1 MTITVAIN
9 GYGTIGKRTADAVM
23 RQKDMKVLGAVKVSA
38 NYEAKSC
45 VAKGIPLYLA
55 PEAKKEDFDKKK
67 IPVAGTA
74 DELFDKADLIV
85 DASPGKEENM
95 AAGFKK
101 VFESKK
107 KKAIFQGGEPHELTG
122 FSFNSLWTY
131 DQAKGKQFARVV
143 SCNTTGLCR
152 SIYAVSQVS
161 KINRIDAVM
170 VRRTVDPGNSKGG
183 PVNAIIPEVKVPSH
197 HGPDVQSVIG
207 KSFNINTMA
216 VKVPT
221 TLMHE
226 HNLMMHL
233 ADKGVTEDMVIQ
245 SMEKTPRIILVSS
258 KDGFKSTAEI
268 MEYAR
273 DLGRPW
279 SDLYELAVWKD
290 SIHIKDGVLYFCQ
303 AVHQESDVIPEE
315 VDCIRA
321 MFGTM
326 KKEDSIKET
335 NKTMGLLK

>member
-1 MTITVAIN
+1 MTIKVAIN
-9 GYGTIGKRTADAVM
+9 GYGTIGKRVADAVM
-23 RQKDMKVLGAVKVSA
+23 RQKDMKLVGAVKVSP
-38 NYEAKSC
+38 NYEARSA
-45 VAKGIPLYLA
+45 VAKGIPMYLA
-55 PEAKKEDFDKKK
+55 PEAAAADWEKKK
-67 IPVAGTA
+67 IPFAGKA
-74 DELFDKADLIV
+74 DALFDEADIIV

-101 VFESKK
+101 IFESKK

-122 FSFNSLWTY
+122 FSFNSLWSY

-170 VRRTVDPGNSKGG
+170 VRRAADPGNSKSG
-183 PVNAIIPEVKVPSH
+183 PINAIIPEVKVPSH

-207 KSFNINTMA
+207 NFNINTMA

-221 TLMHE
+221 TIMHV
-226 HNLMMHL
+226 HNIMMHL
-233 ADKGVTEDMVIQ
+233 ADKSVAEDQIVA
-245 SMEKTPRIILVSS
+245 SMEKTPRIMLISS

-279 SDLYELAVWKD
+279 SDLYEIAVWKD
-290 SIHIKDGVLYFCQ
+290 SVHIKDGVLYFCQ
-303 AVHQESDVIPEE
+303 AIHQESDVIPEE
-315 VDCIRA
+315 IDCIRA

-335 NKTMGLLK
+335 NRTMGILK

>member
-1 MTITVAIN
+1 MTIKVAVN
-9 GYGTIGKRTADAVM
+9 GYGTIGKRVADAVM
-23 RQKDMKVLGAVKVSA
+23 KQKDMKLVGIAKVSA
-38 NYEAKSC
+38 NYEAKNC
-45 VAKGIPLYLA
+45 AAKGIPIYLA
-55 PEAKKEDFDKKK
+55 PEAKREDFDKKK

-74 DELFDKADLIV
+74 DQLFDAADIIV
-85 DASPGKEENM
+85 DASPGKEEEM

-101 VFESKK
+101 IFEAKK

-122 FSFNSLWTY
+122 FSFNSLWNY

-152 SIYAVSQVS
+152 SIYAVSQAA

-183 PVNAIIPEVKVPSH
+183 PVNAIVPEVKVPSH

-207 KSFNINTMA
+207 SNFNINTMA

-221 TLMHE
+221 TLMHV
-226 HNLMMHL
+226 HNIMMHL
-233 ADKGVTEDMVIQ
+233 ADKSVTEDAIIK
-245 SMEKTPRIILVSS
+245 SFENTPRIILINS
-258 KDGFKSTAEI
+258 KDGFKSTAEV

-279 SDLYELAVWKD
+279 SDLYEIAVWKD

-303 AVHQESDVIPEE
+303 AIHQESDVIPEE
-315 VDCIRA
+315 IDCIRA
-321 MFGTM
+321 MFGVM
-326 KKEDSIKET
+326 PKAESIKET
-335 NKTMGLLK
+335 NRTMGILK

>member
-1 MTITVAIN
+1 MINVGIN
-9 GYGTIGKRTADAVM
+9 GYGTIGKRVADAVM
-23 RQKDMKVLGAVKVSA
+23 KQKDMKVIGAVKVSA
-38 NYEAKSC
+38 NYEAKVC
-45 VAKGIPLYLA
+45 VQRGVPLYLA

-67 IPVAGTA
+67 IPIAGKA
-74 DELFDKADLIV
+74 DELFDAADVIV
-85 DASPGKEENM
+85 DASPGKEEEI
-95 AAGFKK
+95 AQGFKK
-101 VFESKK
+101 TFEEKK
-107 KKAIFQGGEPHELTG
+107 KKALFQGGEPHELTG
-122 FSFNSLWTY
+122 FSFNSLWSY
-131 DQAKGKQFARVV
+131 DQAKGRQFARVV

-170 VRRTVDPGNSKGG
+170 VRRTADPGNSKTG
-183 PVNAIIPEVKVPSH
+183 PVNAIVPEVKVPSH

-207 KSFNINTMA
+207 TKFNINTMA

-221 TLMHE
+221 TIMHV
-226 HNLMMHL
+226 HNIMMHL
-233 ADKGVTEDMVIQ
+233 ADKAVTEDGIIE
-245 SMEKTPRIILVSS
+245 SMKKTPRIILVKT

-279 SDLYELAVWKD
+279 GDLYEIAVWED

-303 AVHQESDVIPEE
+303 AIHQESDVIPEE
-315 VDCIRA
+315 IDCIRA

-326 KKEDSIKET
+326 SRDKSIAET
-335 NKTMGLLK
+335 NKTMGIIK

>member
-1 MTITVAIN
+1 MTINVAIN

-23 RQKDMKVLGAVKVSA
+23 KQKDMKVIGAVKVSA

-45 VAKGIPLYLA
+45 VQKGIPLYLA

-74 DELFDKADLIV
+74 DELFNKADIIV
-85 DASPGKEENM
+85 DASPGKEEDM

-101 VFESKK
+101 LFESKK

-161 KINRIDAVM
+161 KINRIDAVL

-197 HGPDVQSVIG
+197 HGPDVQSIIG
-207 KSFNINTMA
+207 NVNINTMA

-226 HNLMMHL
+226 HNLIMHL

-245 SMEKTPRIILVSS
+245 SMEKTPRILLLNS

-321 MFGTM
+321 MFETM

-335 NKTMGLLK
+335 NRAMGLLK